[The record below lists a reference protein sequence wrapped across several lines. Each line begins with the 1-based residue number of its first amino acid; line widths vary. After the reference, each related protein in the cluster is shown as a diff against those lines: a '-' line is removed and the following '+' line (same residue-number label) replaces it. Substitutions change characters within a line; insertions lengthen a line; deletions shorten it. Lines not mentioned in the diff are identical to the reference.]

1 MRVPWAGKRTAS
13 AVRKRVAARGG
24 FSRCAQFADRTSF
37 VPRVATAAEAGRLT
51 LLFGTAGSH
60 ALTRMQSSGPRNSAS
75 EMKTA
80 KKNRATRPPLEL
92 VLPATSA
99 NLGPAFD
106 AAALAFG
113 LFLKVRAQVADEF
126 SITAHGRD
134 AEICGRVENH
144 LILTT
149 YREVL
154 QEAGKPAQP
163 LALRIEN
170 QIPIGKGCGS
180 SAAARLAGIAL
191 AVHFGKLRW
200 TDSRIVG
207 EASRRE
213 HHPDNAAACWMG
225 GLAVARMSARSEAQV
240 ACLLPKGKWPLL
252 LAVPEEA
259 LPTEEARRVLP
270 SEYSRADAVT
280 NVQNSMLLLAAL
292 VQGRR
297 DLLAS
302 ALEDRMHQP
311 YRAPL
316 CPLLPALQKLA
327 AGTAGFLGAVL
338 SGAGPSVMIFLDG
351 KVGAERAKAQVRR
364 QLQAQGLKAELV
376 ATAITKQ
383 GASQGKA
390 WIQRRS

>member
-1 MRVPWAGKRTAS
+1 MRTA
-13 AVRKRVAARGG
+13 K
-24 FSRCAQFADRTSF
+24 Q
-37 VPRVATAAEAGRLT
+37 
-51 LLFGTAGSH
+51 
-60 ALTRMQSSGPRNSAS
+60 
-75 EMKTA
+75 
-80 KKNRATRPPLEL
+80 NRANSPLDL

-113 LFLKVRAQVADEF
+113 LFLKIRATPADEF
-126 SITAHGRD
+126 SITARGRD
-134 AEICGRVENH
+134 AEICSQVENH

-154 QEAGKPAQP
+154 QDAGKPVRR
-163 LALRIEN
+163 LALHIDNE
-170 QIPIGKGCGS
+170 IPIGKGCGS

-191 AVHFGKLRW
+191 AAHFGKLRW
-200 TDSRIVG
+200 SDSRIVG

-225 GLAVARMSARSEAQV
+225 GLAVARMSAEGEAQV
-240 ACLLPKGKWPLL
+240 ACVIPKGRWPLL
-252 LAVPEEA
+252 LAVPDEA
-259 LPTEEARRVLP
+259 LATEEARRVLP
-270 SEYSRADAVT
+270 SEYSRADVVI
-280 NVQNSMLLLAAL
+280 NVQNSMLLLAAF

-302 ALEDRMHQP
+302 ALDDRMHQP

-316 CPLLPALQKLA
+316 CPLLPALQKLEA
-327 AGTAGFLGAVL
+327 STPGILGAVL
-338 SGAGPSVMIFLDG
+338 SGAGPSVLIFLDD

-364 QLQAQGLKAELV
+364 QLQARGLKAELI

-383 GASQGKA
+383 GAGRGKA
-390 WIQRRS
+390 WTQRRA

>member
-1 MRVPWAGKRTAS
+1 MR
-13 AVRKRVAARGG
+13 
-24 FSRCAQFADRTSF
+24 
-37 VPRVATAAEAGRLT
+37 
-51 LLFGTAGSH
+51 
-60 ALTRMQSSGPRNSAS
+60 
-75 EMKTA
+75 TA
-80 KKNRATRPPLEL
+80 KKNRARASASLEL

-113 LFLKVRAQVADEF
+113 LFLKVRATTADEF
-126 SITAHGRD
+126 SIAARGRD
-134 AEICGRVENH
+134 AEICGRLENH
-144 LILTT
+144 LILAT

-154 QEAGKPAQP
+154 QHSGKPVQP
-163 LALRIEN
+163 LALTIDN

-191 AVHFGKLRW
+191 AVHFGKLPW
-200 TDSRIVG
+200 ADSRIVG

-225 GLAVARMSARSEAQV
+225 GLAVARMSAESEARV
-240 ACLLPKGKWPLL
+240 ACVIPKGKWPLL
-252 LAVPEEA
+252 LAVPDEA
-259 LPTEEARRVLP
+259 LATEEARRVLP

-280 NVQNSMLLLAAL
+280 NVQNSMLLLAAF

-302 ALEDRMHQP
+302 ALDDRMHQP
-311 YRAPL
+311 YRAAL
-316 CPLLPALQKLA
+316 CPLLPALQKMA
-327 AGTAGFLGAVL
+327 AATPGVLGAVL
-338 SGAGPSVMIFLDG
+338 SGAGPSVLIFMND

-364 QLQAQGLKAELV
+364 HLQACGLKAELV

-383 GASQGKA
+383 GAGQGKA
-390 WIQRRS
+390 WTRRRP